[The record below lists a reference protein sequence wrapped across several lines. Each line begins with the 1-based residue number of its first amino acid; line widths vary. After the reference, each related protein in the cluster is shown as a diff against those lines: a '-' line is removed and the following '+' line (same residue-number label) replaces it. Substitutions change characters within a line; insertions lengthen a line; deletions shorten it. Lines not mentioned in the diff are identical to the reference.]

1 MDRQSLIKLLSPEGA
16 RLLGELGPVYKRAD
30 VLKLVSDLRKAGYDP
45 ELIATALT
53 QVRLRRMAEAKFG
66 EFASQMLFSQDGLEQ
81 ASRLRVAAV
90 HAGRF
95 RANGIQHI
103 ADLGCGIG
111 SESLAM
117 ASLDLTVSAF
127 EKDEVTAAIAT
138 FNLASFPNVSVEN
151 KDITE
156 IDLAE
161 FDGLFFDPSRRDNRN
176 RIFRPDDFSPSFG
189 FVLEKARTK
198 PTIVK
203 LGPGHPHEQI
213 PADSEAVWVSVDGE
227 LVELGLYF
235 GKVKRENVNRAALL
249 IKASGTHEYV
259 SINKVSEHAEIA
271 ELAEYLYE
279 PDNALIR
286 SHLMGDFAR
295 EHSLTAISPEIAYL
309 TSNEKIDSPWL
320 KSYRVI
326 DQIAFDRKKLTAF
339 LNHHDIGAIQIKKR
353 GVDVIPEELRKEL
366 KLKGSMPG
374 TLVITKVNDKRRA
387 LLVEP
392 V

>member
-30 VLKLVSDLRKAGYDP
+30 VLKLVTDLRKAGYDP

-66 EFASQMLFSQDGLEQ
+66 EFANQMLFSQEGLEQ

-117 ASLDLTVSAF
+117 ASLDLEVSAF
-127 EKDEVTAAIAT
+127 EKDEVTAAIAS
-138 FNLASFPNVSVEN
+138 FNLASFPNVSVQH

-176 RIFRPDDFSPSFG
+176 RIFRPEDFSPSFS
-189 FVLEKARTK
+189 FVLEKAKTK
-198 PTIVK
+198 PTIIK
-203 LGPGHPHEQI
+203 LGPGHSHEQI
-213 PADSEAVWVSVDGE
+213 PEDSEAVWVSVDGE

-259 SINKVSEHAEIA
+259 SVNKTIEHAEIA
-271 ELAEYLYE
+271 ELGEYLYE

-286 SHLMGDFAR
+286 SRLMGDFAR
-295 EHSLTAISPEIAYL
+295 EHSLNAISPDIAYL
-309 TSNEKIDSPWL
+309 SSNEKIDSPWL
-320 KSYRVI
+320 RSYRVI
-326 DQIAFDRKKLTAF
+326 DEIAFDRKKLSAF
-339 LNHHDIGAIQIKKR
+339 LNQHDIGAIQIKKR

-366 KLKGSMPG
+366 KLKGRMPG

>member
-30 VLKLVSDLRKAGYDP
+30 VLKLVTDLRKAGYDP

-66 EFASQMLFSQDGLEQ
+66 EFANQMLFSQEGLEQ

-117 ASLDLTVSAF
+117 ASLDLEVSAF
-127 EKDEVTAAIAT
+127 EKDEVTAAVAS
-138 FNLASFPNVSVEN
+138 FNLASFPNVSVQH
-151 KDITE
+151 KDMTE
-156 IDLAE
+156 IVLAE
-161 FDGLFFDPSRRDNRN
+161 VDGLFFDPSRRDNRN
-176 RIFRPDDFSPSFG
+176 RIFRPEDFSPSFS
-189 FVLEKARTK
+189 FVLEKAKTK
-198 PTIVK
+198 PTIIK
-203 LGPGHPHEQI
+203 LGPGHSHEQI
-213 PADSEAVWVSVDGE
+213 PQDSEAVWVSVDGE

-259 SINKVSEHAEIA
+259 SVNKTCEHAEIA
-271 ELAEYLYE
+271 ELGEYLYE

-286 SHLMGDFAR
+286 SRLMGDFAR
-295 EHSLTAISPEIAYL
+295 EHSLNAISPDIAYL
-309 TSNEKIDSPWL
+309 SSNEKIDSPWL
-320 KSYRVI
+320 RSYRVI
-326 DQIAFDRKKLTAF
+326 DEIAFDRKKLSAF
-339 LNHHDIGAIQIKKR
+339 LNQHDIGAIQIKKR

-366 KLKGSMPG
+366 KLKGRMPG